1 LHQQQL
7 KEFKHDVVQAV
18 SATEDQSH
26 QAITK
31 AIQVHCRL
39 RAHPQATTSAKE
51 KDLKPEGLRS
61 FRQAR
66 YATHDSARRLNCS
79 NES

>member
-1 LHQQQL
+1 VIFIFFQLLLHKYLHQQQL

-31 AIQVHCRL
+31 AIQVSCDR
-39 RAHPQATTSAKE
+39 
-51 KDLKPEGLRS
+51 
-61 FRQAR
+61 
-66 YATHDSARRLNCS
+66 
-79 NES
+79 

>member
-31 AIQVHCRL
+31 AIRFLAIVERTLKRPLQ
-39 RAHPQATTSAKE
+39 PKKKTSNPKV
-51 KDLKPEGLRS
+51 
-61 FRQAR
+61 
-66 YATHDSARRLNCS
+66 
-79 NES
+79 